1 MDSALTAS
9 ALLAA
14 FAAALL
20 VTGLFLAAAALRGH
34 DLPRGRPRTMA
45 RRPAWLVALLSAA
58 QPPTMNRRQQQLR
71 LLLLAVAATAV
82 WLISGWLVAAIALG
96 AIGVWLPWL
105 LGSAR
110 AAQLHIDQLEAVAA
124 WCRRMA
130 DTLAGGGAIGL
141 TQAIVRTAVHAPDE
155 IAEPVQ
161 RLARRMQAGQRDEQA
176 ALREFAASIN
186 DRVGDNVAAALM
198 LALHQQSV
206 GVARVLRQLADGV
219 ARDVRARREVEAQRA
234 EPRQSMRMLLILQVA
249 ILVLLALVPTFAAP
263 YGSAEGQLVMAVLL
277 GGTAVLLVWMRRLAA
292 GRPAP
297 RFLGSRG

>member
-1 MDSALTAS
+1 MSSPAVLAALAGT
-9 ALLAA
+9 LLAIGV
-14 FAAALL
+14 FL
-20 VTGLFLAAAALRGH
+20 VVAGLRGH
-34 DLPRGRPRTMA
+34 ELPRGFGARF
-45 RRPAWLVALLSAA
+45 RRPAWLERLLIAA
-58 QPPTMNRRQQQLR
+58 QPPTVTRRQQQLR
-71 LLLLAVAATAV
+71 LLLLAATATAV
-82 WLISGWLVAAIALG
+82 WLISGWLVAAIAVA

-124 WCRRMA
+124 WCRRMS
-130 DTLAGGGAIGL
+130 DTLAGGGAMGL
-141 TQAIVRTAVHAPDE
+141 AQAIVRTAAHAPAE

-161 RLARRMQAGQRDEQA
+161 RLARRMQAGQQDEQV
-176 ALREFAASIN
+176 ALREFAAAIE

-206 GVARVLRQLADGV
+206 GVAPVLRQLADGV

-249 ILVLLALVPTFAAP
+249 ILVLLTLVPAFAAP
-263 YGSAEGQLVMAVLL
+263 YGTAEGQIVMAVLL
-277 GGTAVLLVWMRRLAA
+277 VGTVVLLVWMRRLAA

-297 RFLGSRG
+297 RFLGGRS